1 MQQIKLFIAMQ
12 QRFLL
17 FLLLVS
23 SLTIHA
29 QSTVSTWNLE
39 TCINYALQHNIQVQQ
54 ANIGVESSRIDL
66 LAAKAARMP
75 SLNGAV
81 SQTFSNSKVPT
92 LDNHYVNQSQLSGR
106 YSLSAGLVLF
116 DGNQISKNIQQQ
128 RLQVSSNELTV
139 QQTKN
144 SIVVAITQAYLQIL
158 YDNES
163 VKTDQQ
169 TLSASEAQLKQSKQL
184 FDAGSIASNDYAQVE
199 TQYSTDKYTL
209 TVAENSLQQDILA
222 LKQLL
227 ELGINDSFQ
236 PYYPTLTNDEVLQPV
251 PDLQTVYQN
260 TLATRPEMKNSQLSV
275 QMATIAYQKDKGAYW
290 PTLSLS
296 GSIGTGNQ
304 YNSNE
309 KFSAQLNNNFSQS
322 IGLTLSIP
330 LLDNRQVR
338 SAVEKAKLNIQN
350 AQLSLTAT
358 QKDLLTS
365 VESLYQNLVSAQ
377 SKYVAAVQQQ
387 KAAQISYSLVEDQF
401 NLGMRNTV
409 ELLTAKTTLLAA
421 QQQVLQAKYASVLN
435 LKLLNFYQNIP
446 ITL

>member
-1 MQQIKLFIAMQ
+1 
-12 QRFLL
+12 
-17 FLLLVS
+17 
-23 SLTIHA
+23 
-29 QSTVSTWNLE
+29 
-39 TCINYALQHNIQVQQ
+39 
-54 ANIGVESSRIDL
+54 
-66 LAAKAARMP
+66 
-75 SLNGAV
+75 
-81 SQTFSNSKVPT
+81 
-92 LDNHYVNQSQLSGR
+92 
-106 YSLSAGLVLF
+106 
-116 DGNQISKNIQQQ
+116 
-128 RLQVSSNELTV
+128 V

-163 VKTDQQ
+163 LKTDQQ

-209 TVAENSLQQDILA
+209 TVAENNLQQDILA

-236 PYYPTLTNDEVLQPV
+236 PYYPTLTDNEVLQPV

-260 TLATRPEMKNSQLSV
+260 ALATRPEMKNSQLNV
-275 QMATIAYQKDKGAYW
+275 QMATIAYQKNKGAYW

-296 GSIGTGNQ
+296 GSLGTGNQ

-309 KFSAQLNNNFSQS
+309 KFSAQLNNNFTQS

-365 VESLYQNLVSAQ
+365 VESLYQNLLSAQ